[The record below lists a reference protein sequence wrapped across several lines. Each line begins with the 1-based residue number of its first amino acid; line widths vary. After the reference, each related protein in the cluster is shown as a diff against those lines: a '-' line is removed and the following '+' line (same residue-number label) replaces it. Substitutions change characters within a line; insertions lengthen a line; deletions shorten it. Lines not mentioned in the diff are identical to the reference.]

1 MAAANGVPV
10 LHIKRSSDTGSVNPV
25 GFLRQAVK
33 PAAAGVPLGLLS
45 MMCYS
50 SSICMS
56 LLHRDT
62 ERRSALALRATERL
76 PV

>member
-1 MAAANGVPV
+1 MAAANGVPF
-10 LHIKRSSDTGSVNPV
+10 LCIKRSSATRSVNPA
-25 GFLRQAVK
+25 GCLRQAVK
-33 PAAAGVPLGLLS
+33 PAAAEVPLGLLS

-56 LLHRDT
+56 LLHGDT

-76 PV
+76 LV

>member
-1 MAAANGVPV
+1 MASANGVPV
-10 LHIKRSSDTGSVNPV
+10 LRVKRSSDTGSVNPV
-25 GFLRQAVK
+25 GCLRQAVK

-45 MMCYS
+45 VMCYS
-50 SSICMS
+50 PSICMS
-56 LLHRDT
+56 LLHGDI